1 MGGRVGYALGYT
13 GLGVAAARFGA
24 ATMLDLLYGRRSIAS
39 QTSLA
44 KGKPWPFPPEPFR
57 FMGIQATRWSLERED
72 KTGRRNLWLKALD
85 KVGLGFDS

>member
-24 ATMLDLLYGRRSIAS
+24 ATMLDLLYGRRSLAA

-44 KGKPWPFPPEPFR
+44 KEKPWPFPPEPFR